1 MKDKPI
7 VIPSAM
13 RIVSAVAIA
22 TFEAKVPRT
31 LPHWGRSD
39 LPRPG
44 CICFACNLASFEQHQ
59 ARKEGITS

>member
-1 MKDKPI
+1 MKSNRI

-13 RIVSAVAIA
+13 RIVSAEAI
-22 TFEAKVPRT
+22 EALGNKIPRT

-44 CICFACNLASFEQHQ
+44 CICFPCNWAAME
-59 ARKEGITS
+59 AKEKRNVP